1 MPTQYQLTDQAI
13 HAAAAADGV
22 ILSKVP
28 GHGTDK
34 IGIRR
39 IDSKGRPVL
48 YDIEGTAIKTA
59 FGVEKYHWENGE
71 DMCGPIQKASFQ
83 NHGKDTAS
91 GSKPTY
97 KNITVSGMPSY
108 TAPEPKQSPLKPSPA
123 KKMAGG
129 AFAAG
134 ASSSSKRKFDR
145 FTSDMTE
152 GELAE
157 LQIHVRSAISAKKAA
172 KKAADSSKKKME
184 AKLAKM
190 REDKAKRLKKMDE
203 EEAKLQAALEAM
215 DSASPAKAV
224 VASPAK
230 AVAASP
236 TKATGKAT
244 GKAAAAAA
252 DSQSE
257 DMVMSEEVESGSESN
272 SEEESGSE
280 SEEESG
286 SEAEEE
292 SGSESEEEEEAEAE
306 AEAEEDPSSDNSV
319 LGDKF
324 DGSKAVLAVH
334 YKTITG
340 KRPPVSWNRPQIR
353 SALIKQHY
361 SNDQLRLLGNHAGID
376 SRITTTDTLR
386 TKLTEH
392 YSIE

>member
-108 TAPEPKQSPLKPSPA
+108 TAPEPVKRSPA
-123 KKMAGG
+123 KPA
-129 AFAAG
+129 AAG
-134 ASSSSKRKFDR
+134 ASAAAAASSSSSKRKFDR

-157 LQIHVRSAISAKKAA
+157 LQAHVRSAISAKKAS

-190 REDKAKRLKKMDE
+190 REDKAKRLQKMEE

-215 DSASPAKAV
+215 DSGASSS
-224 VASPAK
+224 SPAK

-236 TKATGKAT
+236 AK
-244 GKAAAAAA
+244 
-252 DSQSE
+252 SPQSE
-257 DMVMSEEVESGSESN
+257 ENPNRIYLSFV
-272 SEEESGSE
+272 
-280 SEEESG
+280 
-286 SEAEEE
+286 
-292 SGSESEEEEEAEAE
+292 
-306 AEAEEDPSSDNSV
+306 SSRATV
-319 LGDKF
+319 
-324 DGSKAVLAVH
+324 ATH
-334 YKTITG
+334 YNEITG
-340 KRPPVSWNRPQIR
+340 EEPAKSWTASQMR
-353 SALIKQHY
+353 SKLIHEHY
-361 SNDQLRLLGNHAGID
+361 SEDQLRQLGNGAGIHG
-376 SRITTTDTLR
+376 SIKKAATLR
-386 TKLTEH
+386 THLGQH
-392 YSIE
+392 FSPMLSD